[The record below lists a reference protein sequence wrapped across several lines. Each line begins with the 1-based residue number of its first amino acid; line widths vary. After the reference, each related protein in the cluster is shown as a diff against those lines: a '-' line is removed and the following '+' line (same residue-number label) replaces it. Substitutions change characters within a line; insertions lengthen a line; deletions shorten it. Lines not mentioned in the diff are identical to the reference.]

1 LGNREKNEQKVEELK
16 GKLDSAVT
24 VVLTDYRGLNVAE
37 ITELR
42 NQLRKAQIEYKVSKN
57 TLTLIAAKDLGLGD
71 LEQFLAGPTAIAFSY
86 KDPVAPAKILSD
98 FTKKS
103 KKLEIKGGV
112 VEGKIIN
119 NDGVQALADL
129 PPREE
134 LIAKVVGGIKSPL
147 YGLVGVLS
155 GPIRG
160 LVYTLQAIKDKKES
174 N

>member
-1 LGNREKNEQKVEELK
+1 MGNREKNEQKVEELK

-86 KDPVAPAKILSD
+86 TDPVAPAKILSD
-98 FTKKS
+98 FAKKS

-129 PPREE
+129 PSREE